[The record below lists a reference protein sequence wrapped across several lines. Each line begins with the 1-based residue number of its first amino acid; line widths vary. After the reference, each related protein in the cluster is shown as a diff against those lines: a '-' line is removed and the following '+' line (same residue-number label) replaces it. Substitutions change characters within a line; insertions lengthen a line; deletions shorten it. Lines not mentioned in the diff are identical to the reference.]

1 MKYVRMPIEIE
12 SPEQMGYSTILNNLS
27 ESSYTDTI
35 FKQLDLNLNDLV
47 ICYGDHVGHPGLR
60 GEILKGEAP
69 VLSPEDVLVT
79 AGAASAL
86 FIVST
91 SLLEKGDELVVAKP
105 NYATNIETPKAIG
118 THIKYLPMTFENKYQ
133 VDLEALKKLITPKTK
148 LVSLTCP
155 HNPTGTMIS
164 EEDLKEVIKMV
175 EASSAYLL
183 FDETYRD
190 MSFKFKLPIAASLSD
205 RVISVSSL
213 SKTYGLPG
221 IRIGWLITQNKKLQE
236 LFLAAKEQ
244 IFICGSVVDEEIA
257 FRYLSKRNDFFPA
270 IKKDMLEKFEIT
282 KGWMENQKF
291 FDWIEPSGGV
301 VCFPRVKPEFQIDE
315 KKFYHSL
322 LADFKTY
329 VGPGHWFEESDRS
342 FRLGFGWPS
351 QSELQNGLL
360 GLEKAARVS
369 LRQK

>member
-1 MKYVRMPIEIE
+1 MNE
-12 SPEQMGYSTILNNLS
+12 
-27 ESSYTDTI
+27 
-35 FKQLDLNLNDLV
+35 LV
-47 ICYGDHVGHPGLR
+47 ICYGDHVGNPNLR
-60 GEILKGEAP
+60 AEIIKGEAAN
-69 VLSPEDVLVT
+69 LTTNDVLVT

-91 SLLEKGDELVVAKP
+91 SLLSVGDELVVAKP

-118 THIKYLPMTFENKYQ
+118 ANIKYLPMTFENKYQ
-133 VDLEALKKLITPKTK
+133 VDLEELRKLITPKTK

-164 EEDLKEVIKMV
+164 ENDLKEIINMV
-175 EASSAYLL
+175 EASNAYLL

-190 MSFKFKLPIAASLSD
+190 MSFKFKLPIAASLSE

-221 IRIGWLITQNKKLQE
+221 IRIGWLITRNKHLQE

-257 FRYLSKRNDFFPA
+257 FRYMAKRQDFFPA
-270 IKKDMLEKFEIT
+270 IKKDMLEKFQMT
-282 KGWMENQKF
+282 KKWMGNQDVF
-291 FDWIEPSGGV
+291 EWIEPSGGV
-301 VCFPRVKPEFQIDE
+301 VCFPRIKPELKVDT
-315 KKFYHSL
+315 KKFYDIL
-322 LADFKTY
+322 LTNFKTY

-342 FRLGFGWPS
+342 FRLGFGWPN
-351 QSELQNGLL
+351 QSELKDGLD
-360 GLEKAARVS
+360 GLENALKGA
-369 LRQK
+369 LKT

>member
-12 SPEQMGYSTILNNLS
+12 SPEQMGYSTIKNNLS

-35 FKQLDLNLNDLV
+35 FKDLNLNMNELV
-47 ICYGDHVGHPGLR
+47 ICYGDHVGNPNLR
-60 GEILKGEAP
+60 SQIIKDEASN
-69 VLSPEDVLVT
+69 LTINDVLVT

-91 SLLEKGDELVVAKP
+91 SLLSAGDELVVAKP

-118 THIKYLPMTFENKYQ
+118 ANIKYLPMTFENNYQ
-133 VDLEALKKLITPKTK
+133 VDLEALRKLITPKTK

-164 EEDLKEVIKMV
+164 EDDLKEIIKMV
-175 EASSAYLL
+175 EASNAYLL

-190 MSFKFKLPIAASLSD
+190 MSFKFKLPIAASLSE

-221 IRIGWLITQNKKLQE
+221 IRIGWLITRNKNLQE

-257 FRYLSKRNDFFPA
+257 FRYMAKRQDFFPA
-270 IKKDMLEKFEIT
+270 IKKDMLEKFQIT
-282 KGWMENQKF
+282 KNWMESQDVF
-291 FDWIEPSGGV
+291 EWIEPSGGV
-301 VCFPRVKPEFQIDE
+301 VCFPRIKPDLKVDT
-315 KKFYHSL
+315 KKFYEL
-322 LADFKTY
+322 LLTDFKTY

-342 FRLGFGWPS
+342 FRLGFGWPK
-351 QSELQNGLL
+351 QSELKEGLS
-360 GLEKAARVS
+360 GLHNALKGS
-369 LRQK
+369 LLK

>member
-12 SPEQMGYSTILNNLS
+12 SPEQMGYSTIKNNLS

-35 FKQLDLNLNDLV
+35 FKDLNLNMNELV
-47 ICYGDHVGHPGLR
+47 ICYGDHVGNPNLR
-60 GEILKGEAP
+60 SQIIKDEASN
-69 VLSPEDVLVT
+69 LTINDVLVT

-91 SLLEKGDELVVAKP
+91 SLLSAGDELVVAKP

-118 THIKYLPMTFENKYQ
+118 ANIKYLPMTFENNYQ
-133 VDLEALKKLITPKTK
+133 VDLEALRKLITPKTK

-164 EEDLKEVIKMV
+164 EDDLKEIIKMV
-175 EASSAYLL
+175 EASNAYLL

-190 MSFKFKLPIAASLSD
+190 MSFKFKLPIAASLSE

-221 IRIGWLITQNKKLQE
+221 IRIGWLITKNKNLQE

-257 FRYLSKRNDFFPA
+257 FRYMAKRQDFFPA
-270 IKKDMLEKFEIT
+270 IKKDMLEKFQIT
-282 KGWMENQKF
+282 KNWMESQEVF
-291 FDWIEPSGGV
+291 EWIEPSGGV
-301 VCFPRVKPEFQIDE
+301 VCFPRIKPNLKVDT
-315 KKFYHSL
+315 KKFYEL
-322 LADFKTY
+322 LLTDFKTY

-342 FRLGFGWPS
+342 FRLGFGWPK
-351 QSELQNGLL
+351 QSELKDGLV
-360 GLEKAARVS
+360 GLEGALKKS
-369 LRQK
+369 IWS

>member
-1 MKYVRMPIEIE
+1 MPIEIE
-12 SPEQMGYSTILNNLS
+12 SPEQMGYSTIKNNLS

-35 FKQLDLNLNDLV
+35 FKDLNLNMNELV
-47 ICYGDHVGHPGLR
+47 ICYGDHVGNPNLR
-60 GEILKGEAP
+60 AEIIKGEAP
-69 VLSPEDVLVT
+69 NLTVNDVLVT

-91 SLLEKGDELVVAKP
+91 SLLNAGDELIVAKP

-118 THIKYLPMTFENKYQ
+118 ANIKYLPMTFENNYQ
-133 VDLEALKKLITPKTK
+133 VDLEALRKLITPNTK
-148 LVSLTCP
+148 LISLTCP

-164 EEDLKEVIKMV
+164 ENDLKEIIKMV
-175 EASSAYLL
+175 EAGNAYLL

-190 MSFKFKLPIAASLSD
+190 MSFKFKLPIAASLSE

-221 IRIGWLITQNKKLQE
+221 IRIGWLITRNKHLQE

-257 FRYLSKRNDFFPA
+257 FRYLAKRQDFFPA
-270 IKKDMLEKFEIT
+270 IKKDMLEKFQIT
-282 KGWMENQKF
+282 KNWMESQDVF
-291 FDWIEPSGGV
+291 EWIEPSGGV
-301 VCFPRVKPEFQIDE
+301 VCFPRIKPDLKVDT
-315 KKFYHSL
+315 KKFYEL
-322 LADFKTY
+322 LLTDFKTY

-342 FRLGFGWPS
+342 FRLGFGWPK
-351 QSELQNGLL
+351 QSELKEGLTGLQNALKGSLL
-360 GLEKAARVS
+360 K
-369 LRQK
+369 

>member
-1 MKYVRMPIEIE
+1 MPIEVE
-12 SPEQMGYSTILNNLS
+12 SPEQMGYNTIQNNLS

-35 FKQLDLNLNDLV
+35 FKSLDLNLNDLV
-47 ICYGDHVGHPGLR
+47 ICYGDHVGNPNLR
-60 GEILKGEAP
+60 REILKDEATN
-69 VLSPEDVLVT
+69 LTIDDVLVT

-86 FIVST
+86 FMVST
-91 SLLEKGDELVVAKP
+91 SLLDKGDELVVAKP
-105 NYATNIETPKAIG
+105 NYATNIETPRAIG
-118 THIKYLPMTFENKYQ
+118 AEIKFLPMTFENKYQ
-133 VDLEALKKLITPKTK
+133 VDLEALRRLITPKTK

-164 EEDLKEVIKMV
+164 ENDLKEIIKMV
-175 EASSAYLL
+175 EASNAYLL

-190 MSFKFKLPIAASLSD
+190 MSFKFKLPIAASMSE

-221 IRIGWLITQNKKLQE
+221 IRIGWLITRNKKLQE

-244 IFICGSVVDEEIA
+244 IYICGSVVDEEIA
-257 FRYLSKRNDFFPA
+257 YRYLARRNDFFPA
-270 IKKDMLEKFEIT
+270 IKKDMIEKFEIV
-282 KGWMENQKF
+282 KSWMGSQKV

-301 VCFPRVKPEFQIDE
+301 VCFPRIKPEIKVDT
-315 KKFYHSL
+315 KKFYDIL
-322 LADFKTY
+322 LSDFKTY

-351 QSELQNGLL
+351 QQELKQGLQ
-360 GLEKAARVS
+360 GLEDAVKSS
-369 LRQK
+369 LI

>member
-12 SPEQMGYSTILNNLS
+12 SPEQMGYSTIKNNLS

-35 FKQLDLNLNDLV
+35 FKDLNLNMNELV
-47 ICYGDHVGHPGLR
+47 ICYGDHVGNPNLR
-60 GEILKGEAP
+60 SQIIKDEASN
-69 VLSPEDVLVT
+69 LTINDVLVT

-91 SLLEKGDELVVAKP
+91 SLLSAGDELVVAKP

-118 THIKYLPMTFENKYQ
+118 ANIKYLPMTFENNYQ
-133 VDLEALKKLITPKTK
+133 VDLEALRKLITPKTK

-164 EEDLKEVIKMV
+164 EDDLKEIIQMV
-175 EASSAYLL
+175 EASNAYLL

-190 MSFKFKLPIAASLSD
+190 MSFKFKLPIAASLSE

-221 IRIGWLITQNKKLQE
+221 IRIGWLMTRNKNLQE

-257 FRYLSKRNDFFPA
+257 FRYMAKRQDFFPA
-270 IKKDMLEKFEIT
+270 IRKDMLEKFQIT
-282 KGWMENQKF
+282 KNWMESQDVF
-291 FDWIEPSGGV
+291 EWIEPSGGV
-301 VCFPRVKPEFQIDE
+301 VCFPRIKPDLKVDT
-315 KKFYHSL
+315 KKFYEL
-322 LADFKTY
+322 LLTDFKTY

-342 FRLGFGWPS
+342 FRLGFGWPK
-351 QSELQNGLL
+351 QSELKDGLV
-360 GLEKAARVS
+360 GLEGALKKS
-369 LRQK
+369 IWS

>member
-12 SPEQMGYSTILNNLS
+12 SPEQMGYSTIKNNLS

-47 ICYGDHVGHPGLR
+47 ICYGDHVGNPHLR
-60 GEILKGEAP
+60 NEILKGEASN
-69 VLSPEDVLVT
+69 LSIDDVLVT

-91 SLLEKGDELVVAKP
+91 SLLEKGDEMVVAKP
-105 NYATNIETPKAIG
+105 NYATNIETPRAIG
-118 THIKYLPMTFENKYQ
+118 ADIKFLPMTFENGYT
-133 VDLEALKKLITPKTK
+133 VDLELLKKMITPKTK

-164 EEDLKEVIKMV
+164 EADLKEVIKIV
-175 EASSAYLL
+175 EASNAYLL

-190 MSFKFKLPIAASLSD
+190 MSFKFKLPLAASLSD

-221 IRIGWLITQNKKLQE
+221 IRIGWLITKNKKLQD
-236 LFLAAKEQ
+236 LFLGAKEQ

-257 FRYLSKRNDFFPA
+257 YRYLARRNDFFPA
-270 IKKDMLEKFEIT
+270 IKKDQLEKFEIT
-282 KGWMENQKF
+282 KAWMATQKV

-301 VCFPRVKPEFQIDE
+301 VCFPRIKPELKVDTA
-315 KKFYHSL
+315 KFYDVL
-322 LADFKTY
+322 LSEYKTY

-351 QSELQNGLL
+351 QQELKDGLK
-360 GLEKAARVS
+360 GLESAVQASKI
-369 LRQK
+369 

>member
-1 MKYVRMPIEIE
+1 MKYVRMPIEVE
-12 SPEQMGYSTILNNLS
+12 SPEQMGYSTIKNNLS

-35 FKQLDLNLNDLV
+35 FKDLNLNMNELV

-60 GEILKGEAP
+60 QEIIKGEASQ
-69 VLSPEDVLVT
+69 LSHDDVLVT

-91 SLLEKGDELVVAKP
+91 SLLGAGDELVVAKP

-118 THIKYLPMTFENKYQ
+118 AHIKYLPMTFENKYQ
-133 VDLEALKKLITPKTK
+133 VDLEALKKLITPQTK

-155 HNPTGTMIS
+155 HNPTGTMIP
-164 EEDLKEVIKMV
+164 EADLKEIIKMV
-175 EASSAYLL
+175 EASNAYLL

-221 IRIGWLITQNKKLQE
+221 IRIGWLITRNKKLQE

-257 FRYLSKRNDFFPA
+257 FRYMAKRNDYFPA

-282 KGWMENQKF
+282 KNWMNAQKY

-301 VCFPRVKPEFQIDE
+301 VCFPRIKPELKVDLD
-315 KKFYHSL
+315 KFYKTL
-322 LADFKTY
+322 LSEYKTY

-351 QSELQNGLL
+351 QSELKDGLL
-360 GLEKAARVS
+360 GLEDAVKNS
-369 LRQK
+369 LI

>member
-12 SPEQMGYSTILNNLS
+12 SPEQMGYSTIKNNLS

-35 FKQLDLNLNDLV
+35 FKDLNLNMNELV

-60 GEILKGEAP
+60 AEIIKGEAST
-69 VLSPEDVLVT
+69 LHINDVLVT

-91 SLLEKGDELVVAKP
+91 SLLEAGDELVVAKP

-118 THIKYLPMTFENKYQ
+118 ANIKYLPMTFENKYQ
-133 VDLEALKKLITPKTK
+133 VDIEALKKLITPKTK

-164 EEDLKEVIKMV
+164 ESDLKEIIKIV
-175 EASSAYLL
+175 EASNAYML

-190 MSFKFKLPIAASLSD
+190 MSFKYKLPIAASLSE

-257 FRYLSKRNDFFPA
+257 FRYMSKRNQYFPN
-270 IKKDMLEKFEIT
+270 IKRDMQEKFEIT
-282 KGWMENQKF
+282 KNWMSSQKY

-301 VCFPRVKPEFQIDE
+301 VCFPRMKPELNIDT
-315 KKFYHSL
+315 KKFYDIL
-322 LADFKTY
+322 LSEFKTY

-342 FRLGFGWPS
+342 FRLGFGWPT
-351 QSELQNGLL
+351 QQELKDGLS
-360 GLEKAARVS
+360 GLENALKNS
-369 LRQK
+369 II

>member
-12 SPEQMGYSTILNNLS
+12 SPEQMGYSTIKNNLS

-35 FKQLDLNLNDLV
+35 FKNLNLNMNELV

-60 GEILKGEAP
+60 AEILKGESGN
-69 VLSPEDVLVT
+69 LGIDDVLVT

-91 SLLEKGDELVVAKP
+91 SLLEAGDELVVAKP

-118 THIKYLPMTFENKYQ
+118 ASIKYLPMTFENNFQ
-133 VDLEALKKLITPKTK
+133 VDLNELKKLITPKTK

-164 EEDLKEVIKMV
+164 EADLKEIIKMV
-175 EASSAYLL
+175 EASNAFLL

-221 IRIGWLITQNKKLQE
+221 IRIGWLMTQNKKLQD

-257 FRYLSKRNDFFPA
+257 YRYLARRNDYFPA

-282 KGWMENQKF
+282 KKWMNQQNIF
-291 FDWIEPSGGV
+291 EWIEPSGGV
-301 VCFPRVKPEFQIDE
+301 VCFPRFKKDFNFDSE
-315 KKFYHSL
+315 KFYRIL
-322 LADFKTY
+322 LEDYKTY
-329 VGPGHWFEESDRS
+329 VGPGHWFEESDRH
-342 FRLGFGWPS
+342 FRLGFGWPT
-351 QSELQNGLL
+351 QNELLNGLKA
-360 GLEKAARVS
+360 LEQAAQAS
-369 LRQK
+369 LKS

>member
-12 SPEQMGYSTILNNLS
+12 SPEQMGYSTIKNNLS

-35 FKQLDLNLNDLV
+35 FKDLNLNMNDLV

-60 GEILKGEAP
+60 KEILKGESIN
-69 VLSPEDVLVT
+69 LKTEDVLVT
-79 AGAASAL
+79 AGAAAAL
-86 FIVST
+86 FIIST
-91 SLLEKGDELVVAKP
+91 SLIETGDEIVVVKP

-118 THIKYLPMTFENKYQ
+118 ANIKFLEMTFENKFQ
-133 VDLEALKKLITPKTK
+133 VDIEALKKLITPKTK

-155 HNPTGTMIS
+155 HNPTGTMMT
-164 EEDLKEVIKMV
+164 EQDLKDIIKIV
-175 EASSAYLL
+175 ETSNAYLL
-183 FDETYRD
+183 IDETYRD
-190 MSFKFKLPIAASLSD
+190 MSFKFKLPIAASLSE
-205 RVISVSSL
+205 RVISVSSM

-221 IRIGWLITQNKKLQE
+221 IRIGWLITKNKELQE

-257 FRYLSKRNDFFPA
+257 FRYMSKRNDYFPS
-270 IKKDMLEKFEIT
+270 IKKDMLEKFEIV
-282 KGWMENQKF
+282 KSWMNSQKY

-301 VCFPRVKPEFQIDE
+301 VCFPRIKLNINVDTKL
-315 KKFYHSL
+315 FYDNL
-322 LADFKTY
+322 LSKYHTY

-351 QSELQNGLL
+351 QQELIDGLAA
-360 GLEKAARVS
+360 LENAVKDS
-369 LRQK
+369 IIK

>member
-12 SPEQMGYSTILNNLS
+12 SPEQMGYSTIKNNLS

-35 FKQLDLNLNDLV
+35 FKDLDLNMNDLV

-60 GEILKGEAP
+60 KEILKGEASN
-69 VLSPEDVLVT
+69 LKIEDVLVT

-86 FIVST
+86 FMIST
-91 SLLEKGDELVVAKP
+91 SLLEAGDELVVAKP

-118 THIKYLPMTFENKYQ
+118 ASIKYLPMTFENKFQ
-133 VDLEALKKLITPKTK
+133 VDIEALKKLITPKTK

-164 EEDLKEVIKMV
+164 ESDLKEIIKVV
-175 EASSAYLL
+175 EASNAYLL

-221 IRIGWLITQNKKLQE
+221 IRIGWLITKNPKLQE

-257 FRYLSKRNDFFPA
+257 YRYLAKRNDYFPA
-270 IKKDMLEKFEIT
+270 IKKDMQEKFEIV
-282 KGWMENQKF
+282 KAWMETQRCF
-291 FDWIEPSGGV
+291 EWIEPSGGV
-301 VCFPRVKPEFQIDE
+301 VCFPRIKPELKVDIV
-315 KKFYHSL
+315 KFYDL
-322 LADFKTY
+322 LLSEFKTY

-351 QSELQNGLL
+351 QSELRDGLK
-360 GLEKAARVS
+360 GLESALKAS
-369 LRQK
+369 LQ

>member
-12 SPEQMGYSTILNNLS
+12 SPEQMGYSTIKNNLS

-35 FKQLDLNLNDLV
+35 FKDLNLNMNELV
-47 ICYGDHVGHPGLR
+47 ICYGDHVGNPNLR
-60 GEILKGEAP
+60 SQIIKDEASN
-69 VLSPEDVLVT
+69 LTINDVLVT

-91 SLLEKGDELVVAKP
+91 SLLSAGDELVVAKP

-118 THIKYLPMTFENKYQ
+118 ANIKYLPMTFENNYQ
-133 VDLEALKKLITPKTK
+133 VDLEALRKLITPKTK

-164 EEDLKEVIKMV
+164 EDDLKEIIKMV
-175 EASSAYLL
+175 EASNAYLL

-190 MSFKFKLPIAASLSD
+190 MSFKFKLPIAASLSE

-221 IRIGWLITQNKKLQE
+221 IRIGWLITKNKNLQE

-257 FRYLSKRNDFFPA
+257 FRYMAKRQDFFPA
-270 IKKDMLEKFEIT
+270 IKKDILEKFQIT
-282 KGWMENQKF
+282 KKWMESQDVF
-291 FDWIEPSGGV
+291 EWIEPSGGV
-301 VCFPRVKPEFQIDE
+301 VCFPRIKPDLKVDT
-315 KKFYHSL
+315 KKFYEL
-322 LADFKTY
+322 LLTDFKTY

-342 FRLGFGWPS
+342 FRLGFGWPK
-351 QSELQNGLL
+351 QSELKDGLV
-360 GLEKAARVS
+360 GLEGALKKS
-369 LRQK
+369 IWS

>member
-1 MKYVRMPIEIE
+1 MKYVRMPIEVE
-12 SPEQMGYSTILNNLS
+12 SPEQMGYSTIKNNLS

-35 FKQLDLNLNDLV
+35 FRDLNLNMNELV

-60 GEILKGEAP
+60 QEIIKGEARN
-69 VLSPEDVLVT
+69 LSTGDVLVT

-91 SLLEKGDELVVAKP
+91 SLLEAGDELVVAKP

-118 THIKYLPMTFENKYQ
+118 ANIKYLPMTFENKFQ
-133 VDLEALKKLITPKTK
+133 VDLAELKKLITPKTK

-164 EEDLKEVIKMV
+164 ENDLREIINIV
-175 EASSAYLL
+175 EASNAYLL

-190 MSFKFKLPIAASLSD
+190 MSFKFKLPIAASLSE

-257 FRYLSKRNDFFPA
+257 FRYMAKRNDYFPA

-282 KGWMENQKF
+282 KKWMASQNYFE
-291 FDWIEPSGGV
+291 WIEPSGGV
-301 VCFPRVKPEFQIDE
+301 VCFPRIKKEYNVDLH
-315 KKFYHSL
+315 KFYDIL
-322 LADFKTY
+322 LSEFKTY
-329 VGPGHWFEESDRS
+329 VGPGHWFEEHDRS

-351 QSELQNGLL
+351 QLELRDGLI
-360 GLEKAARVS
+360 GLENAVKNS
-369 LRQK
+369 LI

>member
-12 SPEQMGYSTILNNLS
+12 SPEQMGYSTIKNNLS

-35 FKQLDLNLNDLV
+35 FRDLDLNMNDLV

-60 GEILKGEAP
+60 QEILVGEAAN
-69 VLSPEDVLVT
+69 LKIEDVLVT

-86 FIVST
+86 FMVST
-91 SLLEKGDELVVAKP
+91 SLLEAGDELVVAKP

-118 THIKYLPMTFENKYQ
+118 AHIKYLPMSFENNYQ
-133 VDLEALKKLITPKTK
+133 VDIEALKKLITPKTK

-164 EEDLKEVIKMV
+164 ESNLKEIIKVV
-175 EASSAYLL
+175 EASNAYLL

-190 MSFKFKLPIAASLSD
+190 MSFKFKLPIAASLSE

-221 IRIGWLITQNKKLQE
+221 IRIGWLVTQNKKLQE

-257 FRYLSKRNDFFPA
+257 YRYLAKRNDYFPA
-270 IKKDMLEKFEIT
+270 IKKDMLEKFEIV
-282 KGWMENQKF
+282 KAWMGTQKYF
-291 FDWIEPSGGV
+291 EWIEPSGGV
-301 VCFPRVKPEFQIDE
+301 VCFPRIKAEFNVDI
-315 KKFYHSL
+315 KKFYDL
-322 LADFKTY
+322 LLSENKTY
-329 VGPGHWFEESDRS
+329 VGLGHWFEESDRS

-351 QSELQNGLL
+351 QSELKDGLK
-360 GLEKAARVS
+360 GLEDAARRS
-369 LRQK
+369 IIS

>member
-12 SPEQMGYSTILNNLS
+12 SPEQMGYSTIKYNLS
-27 ESSYTDTI
+27 ESSYTDAI
-35 FKQLDLNLNDLV
+35 FKDLDLNLNDLT
-47 ICYGDHVGHPGLR
+47 IMYGDHIGHKGLR
-60 GEILKGEAP
+60 EEILKKEAAG
-69 VLSPEDVLVT
+69 LSIDDVLVT

-86 FIVST
+86 FIIST

-118 THIKYLPMTFENKYQ
+118 ADIKYLPMSFENGYQ
-133 VDLEALKKLITPKTK
+133 VDLEALRKLITPKTK

-164 EEDLKEVIKMV
+164 EADLKEIVKMV
-175 EASSAYLL
+175 EASNAYLL

-190 MSFKFKLPIAASLSD
+190 MSFKYKLPIAASLSE

-213 SKTYGLPG
+213 SKSYGLPG
-221 IRIGWLITQNKKLQE
+221 IRIGWLITKNKKLQE

-257 FRYLSKRNDFFPA
+257 FRYMQKRNNYFPA
-270 IKKDMLEKFEIT
+270 IKKDMQEKFEIT
-282 KGWMENQKF
+282 KAWMSSQKYF
-291 FDWIEPSGGV
+291 EWIEPSGGV
-301 VCFPRVKPEFQIDE
+301 VCFPRIKNEYKVDIE
-315 KKFYHSL
+315 KFYKVL
-322 LADFKTY
+322 LSEFGTY

-342 FRLGFGWPS
+342 FRLGFGWPT
-351 QSELQNGLL
+351 QSELKEGLK
-360 GLEKAARVS
+360 GLEKAVEAS
-369 LRQK
+369 LL

>member
-12 SPEQMGYSTILNNLS
+12 SPEQMGYSTIKNNLS

-35 FKQLDLNLNDLV
+35 FHQLDLNLNELV
-47 ICYGDHVGHPGLR
+47 ICYGDHIGHPGLR
-60 GEILKGEAP
+60 EQILVGEANN
-69 VLSPEDVLVT
+69 LKTDDVLVT

-105 NYATNIETPKAIG
+105 NYATNIETPRAIG
-118 THIKYLPMTFENKYQ
+118 AEIKFLPMTFENKYQ
-133 VDLEALKKLITPKTK
+133 VDLDLLKKLITPKTK

-164 EEDLKEVIKMV
+164 ENDLKEIIKTV
-175 EASSAYLL
+175 EASNAYLL

-190 MSFKFKLPIAASLSD
+190 MSFKYKLPLAASLSD

-221 IRIGWLITQNKKLQE
+221 IRIGWLITQSKKLQE

-257 FRYLSKRNDFFPA
+257 YRYLKRRNDFFGN
-270 IKKDMLEKFEIT
+270 IKKDMLEKFQIT
-282 KGWMENQKF
+282 KSWMENQKF

-301 VCFPRVKPEFQIDE
+301 VCFPRIKPELEVDTD
-315 KKFYHSL
+315 KFYDVL
-322 LADFKTY
+322 LKDFKTY

-342 FRLGFGWPS
+342 FRLGFGWPT
-351 QSELQNGLL
+351 QTELKDGLK
-360 GLEKAARVS
+360 GLESALEAS
-369 LRQK
+369 LK

>member
-12 SPEQMGYSTILNNLS
+12 SPEQMGYSTIKNNLS

-35 FKQLDLNLNDLV
+35 FKDLNLNMNELV

-60 GEILKGEAP
+60 QEILRGEASN
-69 VLSPEDVLVT
+69 LHMNDVLVT

-86 FIVST
+86 FMVST

-118 THIKYLPMTFENKYQ
+118 AHIKYLPMTFENNYS
-133 VDLEALKKLITPKTK
+133 VDLNQLKALITPKTK

-164 EEDLKEVIKMV
+164 ESELREIIKIV
-175 EASSAYLL
+175 EASNAYLL

-221 IRIGWLITQNKKLQE
+221 IRIGWLITKNKELQE

-257 FRYLSKRNDFFPA
+257 YRYLAKRNDYFPA

-282 KGWMENQKF
+282 KSWMQTQKC

-301 VCFPRVKPEFQIDE
+301 VCFPRIKPDLKVDT
-315 KKFYHSL
+315 KKFYDAL
-322 LADFKTY
+322 LANHKTY

-351 QSELQNGLL
+351 QQELKDGLK
-360 GLEKAARVS
+360 GLELALEEAKI
-369 LRQK
+369 

>member
-1 MKYVRMPIEIE
+1 MPIEVE
-12 SPEQMGYSTILNNLS
+12 SPEQMGYSTIKNNLS

-35 FKQLDLNLNDLV
+35 FKDLNLNMNELV

-60 GEILKGEAP
+60 QEIIKGEANN
-69 VLSPEDVLVT
+69 LSIDDVLVT

-91 SLLEKGDELVVAKP
+91 SLLEAGDELVVAKP

-118 THIKYLPMTFENKYQ
+118 ANIKYLPMTFENNFQ
-133 VDLEALKKLITPKTK
+133 VDLVALRKLITPKTK

-164 EEDLKEVIKMV
+164 ENDLKEIIKIV
-175 EASSAYLL
+175 EASNAYLL

-221 IRIGWLITQNKKLQE
+221 IRIGWLITQNKNLQE

-257 FRYLSKRNDFFPA
+257 FRYMAKRGDYFPT

-282 KGWMENQKF
+282 KRWMGSQKYF
-291 FDWIEPSGGV
+291 EWIEPSGGV
-301 VCFPRVKPEFQIDE
+301 VCFPRIKKEYNIDL
-315 KKFYHSL
+315 KKFYDIL
-322 LADFKTY
+322 LSEFKTY
-329 VGPGHWFEESDRS
+329 VGPGHWFEENDRS

-351 QSELQNGLL
+351 QVELRDGLK
-360 GLEKAARVS
+360 GLENAVKNS
-369 LRQK
+369 LI

>member
-12 SPEQMGYSTILNNLS
+12 SPEQMGYSTIKNNLS

-35 FKQLDLNLNDLV
+35 FKDLDLNMNDLV

-60 GEILKGEAP
+60 KEILKGEAAN
-69 VLSPEDVLVT
+69 LKIEDVLVT

-86 FIVST
+86 FMVST
-91 SLLEKGDELVVAKP
+91 SLLAAGDELVVAKP

-118 THIKYLPMTFENKYQ
+118 ANIKYLPMTFENKYQ
-133 VDLEALKKLITPKTK
+133 VDIEALKKLITPKTK

-164 EEDLKEVIKMV
+164 ENDLKEIIKVV
-175 EASSAYLL
+175 EASNAYLL
-183 FDETYRD
+183 FDETYRE

-221 IRIGWLITQNKKLQE
+221 IRIGWLITQNPKLQE

-257 FRYLSKRNDFFPA
+257 FRYLAKRHDYFPA
-270 IKKDMLEKFEIT
+270 IKKDMQEKFEIV
-282 KGWMENQKF
+282 KSWIGSQNYFE
-291 FDWIEPSGGV
+291 WIEPSGGV
-301 VCFPRVKPEFQIDE
+301 VCFPRIKPELKVDTV
-315 KKFYHSL
+315 KFYDLL
-322 LADFKTY
+322 LAKYKTY
-329 VGPGHWFEESDRS
+329 LGPGHWFEESDRS

-351 QSELQNGLL
+351 QQELRDGLR
-360 GLEKAARVS
+360 GLEGAVKDS
-369 LRQK
+369 LL

>member
-12 SPEQMGYSTILNNLS
+12 SPEQMGYSTIKNNLS

-35 FKQLDLNLNDLV
+35 FKNLNLNMNELV

-60 GEILKGEAP
+60 AEILKGESGN
-69 VLSPEDVLVT
+69 LGIDDVLVT

-91 SLLEKGDELVVAKP
+91 SLLEAGDELVVAKP

-118 THIKYLPMTFENKYQ
+118 ASIKYLPMTFENDFQ
-133 VDLEALKKLITPKTK
+133 VDLNELKKLITPKTK

-164 EEDLKEVIKMV
+164 EADLKEIIKMV
-175 EASSAYLL
+175 EASNAFLL

-221 IRIGWLITQNKKLQE
+221 IRIGWLMTQNKKLQD

-257 FRYLSKRNDFFPA
+257 YRYLARRNDYFPA

-282 KGWMENQKF
+282 KKWMNQQNIF
-291 FDWIEPSGGV
+291 EWIEPSGGV
-301 VCFPRVKPEFQIDE
+301 VCFPRFKKDFNFDSD
-315 KKFYHSL
+315 KFYRIL
-322 LADFKTY
+322 LEDYKTY
-329 VGPGHWFEESDRS
+329 VGPGHWFEESDRH
-342 FRLGFGWPS
+342 FRLGFGWPT
-351 QSELQNGLL
+351 QNELLNGLKA
-360 GLEKAARVS
+360 LEQAAQAS
-369 LRQK
+369 LKS

>member
-12 SPEQMGYSTILNNLS
+12 SPEQMGYSTIKNNLS

-35 FKQLDLNLNDLV
+35 FKNLNLNLNDLV

-60 GEILKGEAP
+60 SEILKGEASN
-69 VLSPEDVLVT
+69 LKTDDVLIT
-79 AGAASAL
+79 AGAAAAL
-86 FIVST
+86 FIIST
-91 SLLEKGDELVVAKP
+91 SLLEAGDELVVVKP

-118 THIKYLPMTFENKYQ
+118 ASIKYLPMTFENQFK
-133 VDLEALKKLITPKTK
+133 VDINALKSLITPKTK

-164 EEDLKEVIKMV
+164 ESELKEIIQVV
-175 EASSAYLL
+175 EASNAYLL
-183 FDETYRD
+183 VDETYRD
-190 MSFKFKLPIAASLSD
+190 MSFKFKLPIAASLSE

-213 SKTYGLPG
+213 SKSYGLPG
-221 IRIGWLITQNKKLQE
+221 IRIGWLTTQNKFLQE

-257 FRYLSKRNDFFPA
+257 YRYMVKRNDFFWA
-270 IKKDMLEKFEIT
+270 IKKDMQEKFEIV
-282 KGWMENQKF
+282 KAWMSTQKY

-301 VCFPRVKPEFQIDE
+301 VCFPRMKPELKVDTV
-315 KKFYHSL
+315 KFYDCL
-322 LADFKTY
+322 LAKHHTY

-342 FRLGFGWPS
+342 FRLGFGWPT
-351 QSELQNGLL
+351 QQELKDGLL
-360 GLEKAARVS
+360 GLEQAMES
-369 LRQK
+369 SII

>member
-1 MKYVRMPIEIE
+1 MPIEIE
-12 SPEQMGYSTILNNLS
+12 SPEQMGYSTIKNNLS

-35 FKQLDLNLNDLV
+35 FKDLNLNLNELV
-47 ICYGDHVGHPGLR
+47 ICYGDHVGHLGLR
-60 GEILKGEAP
+60 KEILKGEAP
-69 VLSPEDVLVT
+69 TLKPEDVLVT

-91 SLLEKGDELVVAKP
+91 SLLGPGDELVVAKP

-118 THIKYLPMTFENKYQ
+118 AHIKYLPMTFENGYQ
-133 VDLEALKKLITPKTK
+133 VDLEALTKLITPKTR

-164 EEDLKEVIKMV
+164 ENDLKEIIRMV
-175 EASSAYLL
+175 EASNAYLL

-190 MSFKFKLPIAASLSD
+190 MSFKFKLPIAAALSE

-221 IRIGWLITQNKKLQE
+221 IRIGWLITQNKTLQE

-257 FRYLSKRNDFFPA
+257 HRYLAKRNDYFPA
-270 IKKDMLEKFEIT
+270 IKKDMQEKFEIT
-282 KGWMENQKF
+282 KNWMNSQDLYE
-291 FDWIEPSGGV
+291 WIEPSGGV
-301 VCFPRVKPEFQIDE
+301 VCFPRVRTGLKFDE
-315 KKFYHSL
+315 KKFYDIL
-322 LADFKTY
+322 LSEYKTY

-351 QSELQNGLL
+351 QEELREGLL
-360 GLEKAARVS
+360 GLEKALKDS
-369 LRQK
+369 LN